1 MTREELSLA
10 YREEWSVRA
19 ASKRLGISYNTFLR
33 WAKTWDVPLRG
44 QPGPMR
50 LVERVTPIREPQH
63 RVPVPEFVNLYG
75 TAGVAMTAFL
85 LGIEKASVMARARKL
100 RKRGLL

>member
-1 MTREELSLA
+1 MTREELSRA

-33 WAKTWDVPLRG
+33 RAKKHGVTIRHRTGPLSLYERVSPVG
-44 QPGPMR
+44 QPA
-50 LVERVTPIREPQH
+50 H
-63 RVPVPEFVNLYG
+63 RVPAVEFVNLYR